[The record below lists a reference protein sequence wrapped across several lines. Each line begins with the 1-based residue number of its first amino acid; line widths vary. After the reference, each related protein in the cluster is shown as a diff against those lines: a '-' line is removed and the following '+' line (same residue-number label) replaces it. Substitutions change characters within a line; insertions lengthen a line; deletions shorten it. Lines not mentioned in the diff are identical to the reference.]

1 MRPTIITAS
10 VLLSALI
17 LLGGCAIDYSE
28 AKVEI
33 SCDQFQDSHHSR
45 NEIDLGVGDTI
56 TIDLCSNPT
65 TGFHWEENPDISDST
80 VLGQT
85 SHEFIPPGT
94 DVPGQ
99 AGREVWVF
107 TTLKKGESKVSF
119 EYSQPWEGGMKSE
132 WTYTLTVT
140 VN

>member
-1 MRPTIITAS
+1 MKLKIIITS
-10 VLLSALI
+10 ILIPTLI
-17 LLGGCAIDYSE
+17 LLGGCAIASSA

-45 NEIDLGVGDTI
+45 NEIELGVGDTV

-65 TGFHWEENPDISDST
+65 TGFQWEENPDISDST
-80 VLGQT
+80 ILEQA
-85 SHEFIPPGT
+85 SHEFIPAGT

-107 TTLKKGESKVSF
+107 KTLKKGVSTVSF
-119 EYSQPWEGGMKSE
+119 KYSRPWEGGEKGE

-140 VN
+140 VK

>member
-1 MRPTIITAS
+1 MRLTIVAAS
-10 VLLSALI
+10 LLLPALI
-17 LLGGCAIDYSE
+17 LLGGCAIASSA

-33 SCDQFQDSHHSR
+33 SCDQFQDSHHSM
-45 NEIDLGVGDTI
+45 NNIDLSVGDTV

-65 TGFHWEENPDISDST
+65 TGFQWEENPDISDSS
-80 VLGQT
+80 VLKQT

-107 TTLKKGESKVSF
+107 KTLKKGESTVIF
-119 EYSQPWEGGMKSE
+119 EYSQPWEGGMKNE

-140 VN
+140 VS

>member
-1 MRPTIITAS
+1 MRPTIIVAS
-10 VLLSALI
+10 VLLPALI
-17 LLGGCAIDYSE
+17 LLGGCAIASSA

-33 SCDQFQDSHHSR
+33 SCDQFQDSHHSM
-45 NEIDLGVGDTI
+45 NEIDLGVGDTV

-65 TGFHWEENPDISDST
+65 TGFQWEENPDISDTS
-80 VLGQT
+80 VLEQT

-107 TTLKKGESKVSF
+107 TTMKKGVSTVSF

>member
-1 MRPTIITAS
+1 MKLKIIITS
-10 VLLSALI
+10 ILIPTLI
-17 LLGGCAIDYSE
+17 LLGGCAIASSA

-45 NEIDLGVGDTI
+45 NEIELGVGDTV

-65 TGFHWEENPDISDST
+65 TGFQWEENPDISDSAI
-80 VLGQT
+80 LEQT

-94 DVPGQ
+94 NVPGQ

-107 TTLKKGESKVSF
+107 KTLKKGVSTVSF
-119 EYSQPWEGGMKSE
+119 EYSQPWEGGEKGE
-132 WTYTLTVT
+132 WTYTLTIT

>member
-1 MRPTIITAS
+1 MKLAIIAAI
-10 VLLSALI
+10 VLLPTLI
-17 LLGGCAIDYSE
+17 LLGGCTIAYSE

-33 SCDQFQDSHHSR
+33 SCDQFQDSHHSM
-45 NEIDLGVGDTI
+45 NEIQLGVGDTV

-65 TGFHWEENPDISDST
+65 TGFQWEENPNISDST
-80 VLGQT
+80 VLEQT

-94 DVPGQ
+94 NVPGQ

-107 TTLKKGESKVSF
+107 KTLKRGVSTVSF
-119 EYSQPWEGGMKSE
+119 EYSRPWEGGEKGE

-140 VN
+140 VD

>member
-1 MRPTIITAS
+1 MKLKIIITS
-10 VLLSALI
+10 ILIPTFI
-17 LLGGCAIDYSE
+17 LLGGCAIASSA

-45 NEIDLGVGDTI
+45 NEIELGVGDTV

-65 TGFHWEENPDISDST
+65 TGFQWEENPDISDST
-80 VLGQT
+80 ILEQT

-107 TTLKKGESKVSF
+107 KTLKKGVSTVSF
-119 EYSQPWEGGMKSE
+119 EYSRPWEGGEKGE
-132 WTYTLTVT
+132 WTYTLTIT

>member
-1 MRPTIITAS
+1 MRPTIIAAS
-10 VLLSALI
+10 VLLPALL
-17 LLGGCAIDYSE
+17 LLGGCAIVYSE

-65 TGFHWEENPDISDST
+65 TGFQWEENPDISDST

-85 SHEFIPPGT
+85 SHEFIPPKT

-107 TTLKKGESKVSF
+107 TTLKKGESTVSF

>member
-1 MRPTIITAS
+1 MRTKIITAS
-10 VLLSALI
+10 VLLSVVM
-17 LLGGCAIDYSE
+17 LLGGCAIASSA

-33 SCDQFQDSHHSR
+33 SCDQFQENHHSM
-45 NEIDLGVGDTI
+45 NQIDLGVGDTV

-65 TGFHWEENPDISDST
+65 TGFQWKENPGISNAS
-80 VLGQT
+80 VLEQT
-85 SHEFIPPGT
+85 SHEFVPLGT

-107 TTLKKGESKVSF
+107 KTLKKGESTVSF
-119 EYSQPWEGGMKSE
+119 EYSQPWDGGMKNE

>member
-1 MRPTIITAS
+1 MRPTIIAAS
-10 VLLSALI
+10 VLLPALI
-17 LLGGCAIDYSE
+17 LLGGCAIASSA

-33 SCDQFQDSHHSR
+33 SCDQFQDSHHSM
-45 NEIDLGVGDTI
+45 NEIQLGVGDTVA
-56 TIDLCSNPT
+56 IDLCSNPT
-65 TGFHWEENPDISDST
+65 TGFQWEENPDISDSS
-80 VLGQT
+80 VLKQT

-107 TTLKKGESKVSF
+107 KTLKKGVSTVSF
-119 EYSQPWEGGMKSE
+119 EYSRPWEGGEKGE

-140 VN
+140 VS

>member
-1 MRPTIITAS
+1 MKLKIIITS
-10 VLLSALI
+10 ILIPTLI
-17 LLGGCAIDYSE
+17 LLGGCAIASSA

-45 NEIDLGVGDTI
+45 NEIELGVGDTV

-65 TGFHWEENPDISDST
+65 TGFQWEENPDISDST
-80 VLGQT
+80 ILEQA

-107 TTLKKGESKVSF
+107 KTLKKGVSTVSF
-119 EYSQPWEGGMKSE
+119 EYSRPWEGGEKGE
-132 WTYTLTVT
+132 WTYTLTIT

>member
-1 MRPTIITAS
+1 MRPTIIAAS
-10 VLLSALI
+10 VLLPALV
-17 LLGGCAIDYSE
+17 LLGGCAIASSA

-33 SCDQFQDSHHSR
+33 SCDQFQDSHHSM
-45 NEIDLGVGDTI
+45 NEIDLGVGDTV

-65 TGFHWEENPDISDST
+65 TGFQWEENPDISDST
-80 VLGQT
+80 VLKQT

-107 TTLKKGESKVSF
+107 TTLKKGESTVSF
-119 EYSQPWEGGMKSE
+119 EYSQPWEGGMKYE
-132 WTYTLTVT
+132 CTYTLTVT
-140 VN
+140 VS